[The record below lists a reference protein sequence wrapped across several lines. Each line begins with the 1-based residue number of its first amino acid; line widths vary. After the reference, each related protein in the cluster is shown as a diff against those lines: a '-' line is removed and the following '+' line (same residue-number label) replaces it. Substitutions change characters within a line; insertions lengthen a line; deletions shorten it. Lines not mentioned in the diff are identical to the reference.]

1 MLISYADIRLLHIS
15 CASLSISL
23 FLLRGAL
30 QFSGIDW
37 RRWRLLRVV
46 PHVNDTVLLGAA
58 IALSLYSH
66 QYPVAQGW
74 LTAKVLALLLYI
86 GLGSMAFKAGRP
98 RAQQAIAFGAALLTV
113 VYIVAV
119 AISRSAALGLA

>member
-66 QYPVAQGW
+66 QYPLAQGW

-86 GLGSMAFKAGRP
+86 GLGSMAFRAGRP
-98 RAQQAIAFGAALLTV
+98 RAQQAMAFGAALLTV

-119 AISRSAALGLA
+119 AISRSATLGLT